1 MTRSSRGAALA
12 ILAGALAWTSP
23 APAAV
28 SDAWITAKTKIS
40 LMTNEGVADAAAINV
55 DTNEGVVTLHGKVAT
70 ANEKAR
76 AEEITRGIDGVKSV
90 HNVLQVVPRGAEK
103 AVKASDDEIKDRV
116 QKALHDA
123 PALRDSS
130 ISVASVNNG
139 LVVLSGK
146 ASSVADHLQAIQLT
160 NAVPGVRRVESEVQ
174 SPDRLADEDIRQ
186 EQSRQPTAG
195 IKRGITDTARDM
207 WITSDVKLRLAA
219 DEATPATDINVDTRN
234 GMVTLFGVV
243 PSQAAKSAAEADAR
257 KVNGVTRVVNELEI
271 VPRSEQ
277 KAIEAH
283 DDQLKDRIEHQL
295 DARSDLKGTDIDV
308 DVKNG
313 IARLTGTVDSEQQR
327 IQAALAARAVPGVRA
342 VRDELRVKTA
352 RQG

>member
-1 MTRSSRGAALA
+1 MTKFSRGTALA
-12 ILAGALAWTSP
+12 IFAGALAWTSP

-40 LMTNEGVADAAAINV
+40 LMTNEGLADASAINV

-70 ANEKAR
+70 ADEKAR
-76 AEEITRGIDGVKSV
+76 AEEIARGIDGVKSV
-90 HNVLQVVPRGAEK
+90 HDVLQVVPRGAEK
-103 AVKASDDEIKDRV
+103 AVKASDNEIKDRV
-116 QKALHDA
+116 QKALHDV

-139 LVVLSGK
+139 VVVLSGK
-146 ASSVADHLQAIQLT
+146 ASSVADHLQAVQVT

-234 GMVTLFGVV
+234 GIVTLFGVV
-243 PSQAAKSAAEADAR
+243 PSQAAKSAADADAR
-257 KVNGVTRVVNELEI
+257 KVNGVARVVNELEI

-277 KAIEAH
+277 KTIEAH

-352 RQG
+352 RHG